1 MKGIIFNVLEDMVV
15 EKLGMAAWNNLLTS
29 HAPEGRVYVSA
40 KNYDDSE
47 LFALAAAVA
56 DTLKLPLADVVKAFG
71 QYLFQGLVDRHQ
83 SVVKRFANFED
94 LVLGIHDVIHV
105 EVNKLYVDPALP
117 TISCEKTSEHTIKML
132 YHSPRQL
139 CLCAEGLLYGA
150 AEYYKIP
157 IAIQHTQCM
166 HQGAAQCELLIEQLH
181 D

>member
-1 MKGIIFNVLEDMVV
+1 MKGLIFNVLEEMIV
-15 EKLGMAAWNNLLTS
+15 EKLGMAAWNDILTQ
-29 HAPEGRVYVSA
+29 HAPAGRVYVSA

-56 DTLKLPLADVVKAFG
+56 DTLQLPLGEVVKAFG

-83 SVVKRFANFED
+83 SVVERFADFQA

-117 TISCEKTSEHTIKML
+117 TISCQQTKANTIKML
-132 YHSPRQL
+132 YSSPRQL

-150 AEYYKIP
+150 AEYYKT
-157 IAIQHTQCM
+157 AITIDHRQCM
-166 HQGAAQCELLIEQLH
+166 HQGAAQCELIIEQQ
-181 D
+181 DV